1 MPKKNDLLD
10 KDIQSKMADLRYQKP
25 AKKEQKRSIFY
36 TTVIVL
42 VTLAAMSSLIR
53 IVLSLF

>member
-25 AKKEQKRSIFY
+25 SKKEQKRSIFY